1 MPYFIFILVKKIMKL
16 DEVIVELRSYGN
28 EDTKKTFIRHGAREP
43 FFGVKVQDL
52 KKIVKKIKKD
62 HDLSLELFSTGNSD
76 AMYLAGLIADE
87 SKISK
92 NELNDWVKGA
102 YWYMI
107 SEYTVAWV
115 ASESKYGWELALEWI
130 DSSQENIASSGWST
144 LSNMA
149 MLYPDNE
156 LDIQKY
162 SELLDRIENEIHKS
176 QNRVRYTM
184 NGFVIAVGVS
194 VAELSEKA
202 KKIAAKIGKVD
213 VNMGKTACKVPL
225 ASDYI
230 QKVAVSH
237 QIGKKRKSAR
247 C

>member
-1 MPYFIFILVKKIMKL
+1 MLYFIFILVKKIMKL
-16 DEVIVELRSYGN
+16 DEVIAELRSYGN

-62 HDLSLELFSTGNSD
+62 HNLSLELFSTGNSD

-130 DSSQENIASSGWST
+130 DSTHENIASSGWST

-184 NGFVIAVGVS
+184 NGFVIAIGVS
-194 VAELSEKA
+194 IVELSEKA

-230 QKVAVSH
+230 QKVAVNH